1 MLKNQV
7 EVSTAFIMSQT
18 LVNGSKLGRVEE
30 AGLEGKERLI
40 REQQGLSWRSSVE
53 DSQLPMQGAPGFH
66 PFLYRYKFS
75 SQKEN
80 LYLAFKSFSA
90 SAGSQ
95 WTLVH

>member
-1 MLKNQV
+1 MPSAV
-7 EVSTAFIMSQT
+7 EAPSPNTREVLTSGPPQ
-18 LVNGSKLGRVEE
+18 NSK
-30 AGLEGKERLI
+30 GLLRKDGLI
-40 REQQGLSWRSSVE
+40 REQQRLSWRSSVE
-53 DSQLPMQGAPGFH
+53 DSQLPAQGAPGLH

-80 LYLAFKSFSA
+80 LYLAFKSFPA